1 MLLKHGGPEAYVHAQ
16 PIFLYPADW
25 LAKNAARMEQEEA
38 HGLAGF
44 QGADTLR
51 RRIAAGEWAVDEA
64 LPATAA
70 LAEHYHVS
78 QATITRVLRVLAA
91 GGLVRTVPRWGTFRA

>member
-1 MLLKHGGPEAYVHAQ
+1 MIKVCHGDHSDHRRSSPPTCG
-16 PIFLYPADW
+16 
-25 LAKNAARMEQEEA
+25 
-38 HGLAGF
+38 
-44 QGADTLR
+44 GASQR
-51 RRIAAGEWAVDEA
+51 GEWAVDEA

-91 GGLVRTVPRWGTFRA
+91 EGLVRTVPRWGTFRA

>member
-1 MLLKHGGPEAYVHAQ
+1 VITSGNDQGVPRGPQRPSEIVA
-16 PIFLYPADW
+16 AD
-25 LAKNAARMEQEEA
+25 
-38 HGLAGF
+38 
-44 QGADTLR
+44 LR

-91 GGLVRTVPRWGTFRA
+91 EGLVRTVPRWGTFRAGDSETPRQPGD

>member
-1 MLLKHGGPEAYVHAQ
+1 
-16 PIFLYPADW
+16 
-25 LAKNAARMEQEEA
+25 
-38 HGLAGF
+38 
-44 QGADTLR
+44 
-51 RRIAAGEWAVDEA
+51 VDEA

-91 GGLVRTVPRWGTFRA
+91 EGLVRTVPGGGRSGHKGSASPAAASGARRR